1 MGRRPGR
8 GWLASAARLAL
19 VAFAPAAF
27 AAGPDAPG
35 VFLVAKPTMRDPNFA
50 RTVVLVVETP
60 EGGTVGVIVN
70 RPTERSLASLLPG
83 NPRLTRFTEPLYFGG
98 PVERAGLFALFQ
110 GAVSPGPSFRV
121 IEDLHLALDPATV
134 EQLLRHPPEQV
145 RLFNGYAGWAPGQL
159 ARELQRGDWWVVAA
173 DAAAVFRKDTST
185 LWDELMARAR
195 AVTARATAPPA
206 PYAASR

>member
-1 MGRRPGR
+1 MGRRHARGR
-8 GWLASAARLAL
+8 LGAAALAGF

-27 AAGPDAPG
+27 AAGPDEPA
-35 VFLVAKPTMRDPNFA
+35 VFLVAKPAMRDPNFA
-50 RTVVLVVETP
+50 RTVVLVAETP

-98 PVERAGLFALFQ
+98 PVERAGLFALFR
-110 GAVSPGPSFRV
+110 AAASPGPSFRLV
-121 IEDLHLALDPATV
+121 DDLYLALDPATV
-134 EQLLRHPPEQV
+134 EQLLRRPPEQV
-145 RLFNGYAGWAPGQL
+145 RLFNGYSGWAPGQL

-185 LWDELMARAR
+185 LWDELMARAQ
-195 AVTARATAPPA
+195 AVTARAPGPPPA
-206 PYAASR
+206 YAASR

>member
-8 GWLASAARLAL
+8 GWLAFAARLAL

-27 AAGPDAPG
+27 AAGADAPG

-50 RTVVLVVETP
+50 GTVVLVVETP

-110 GAVSPGPSFRV
+110 AAVSPGPSFRV
-121 IEDLHLALDPATV
+121 FDDLHLALDPATV
-134 EQLLRHPPEQV
+134 ERLLRHPPEQV
-145 RLFNGYAGWAPGQL
+145 RLFNGYSGWAPGQL
-159 ARELQRGDWWVVAA
+159 ARELQRGDWWIVAA
-173 DAAAVFRKDTST
+173 DAATVFRKDTST
-185 LWDELMARAR
+185 LWEELAARAR
-195 AVTARATAPPA
+195 AVTARADAPPA
-206 PYAASR
+206 AYAASR